1 MSDTA
6 VLYSGRNLAD
16 SRRILDV
23 LLRSLVHKK
32 TVTPEDIHTVL
43 GATIRRVAETVFAQA
58 ISIFMVDQASGRIRF
73 QNVYYSPCLYGLS
86 AERKA
91 AFTDKARQLESIT
104 LAPGQGI
111 VGQVIQ
117 SRESS
122 FVADVSLEKGHY
134 GQIDKD
140 TGFQSHSMI
149 TVPLVVGE
157 QAVGAIQV
165 LNKCEDGETVTAFT
179 HEDVSLLEDVA
190 SYSARII
197 QRALDP
203 DTPLSDR
210 EMARYISKLAKCD
223 YAELDDD
230 FEPNLLL
237 IKNIGED
244 SLKRYQIIPL
254 AETGPKELRAALSNP
269 LDFQTIQDFELV
281 SGLKIRERVV
291 AAASEIEET
300 LLRVFPEGTATSE
313 VADEVLLELDLGDT
327 AEVSVGD
334 EDDENSA
341 PIVRLANSLIE
352 EAYTQGASD
361 IHIEPHENKVMV
373 RYRIDGVC
381 CEKHALPRQAARPVV
396 ARIKIMSELDIT
408 ERRLPQDGRIVFKK
422 FNNKYDLDLRVSIA
436 PMNHG
441 EKICMRILDKS
452 KSTLPLDKLGFSGYN
467 LGIYR
472 DLIKTPYGMV
482 LHCGPTGSGK
492 SMTLY
497 AALNEIN
504 SPDVNIQTAEDPIDY
519 TLPGLNQLQ
528 VHKNIGLT
536 FAAALRSFLRQDP
549 DIILVG
555 EIRDK
560 ETAEIA
566 VEAALTGHL
575 LFSTLHTND
584 APSTIT
590 RFTEIGIEPFMIST
604 SLVCVCAQ
612 RLMRRLCPCSTSEPP
627 QDDELR
633 LVSRARDE
641 APVEQIRHAVGCK
654 KCNKTGY
661 KGRTGIHELL
671 TINDEMREMIGTGAT
686 AERIKGAARRGGM
699 RTLFED
705 AMQKVKQQV
714 TSLTEALT
722 TVRPDDD
729 PGEPPAGG

>member
-6 VLYSGRNLAD
+6 VIYSGRRLAN

-23 LLRSLVHKK
+23 LLRSLIQKK

-43 GATIRRVAETVFAQA
+43 GATIRRVAETVHAQA
-58 ISIFMVDQASGRIRF
+58 ITIFMLDKATGRIRF
-73 QNVYYSPCLYGLS
+73 QNVYYSPTLYGLDS
-86 AERKA
+86 ERRQL
-91 AFTDKARQLESIT
+91 FEDKARELEKIT

-111 VGQVIQ
+111 VGQVITGG
-117 SRESS
+117 ESS
-122 FVADVSLEKGHY
+122 YVADVSREKGHY
-134 GQIDKD
+134 ARIDES
-140 TGFQSHSMI
+140 TGFVTRSMI
-149 TVPLVVGE
+149 TVPLIVGE
-157 QAVGAIQV
+157 KAVGAIQV
-165 LNKCEDGETVTAFT
+165 LNRCEDGESVTAFT
-179 HEDVSLLEDVA
+179 REDVMLLEDVA
-190 SYSARII
+190 SYSAKII

-203 DTPLSDR
+203 ETPLSDG
-210 EMARYISKLAKCD
+210 EMANYIARLAKCEFV
-223 YAELDDD
+223 ELDEN
-230 FEPNLLL
+230 FEPNIVLL
-237 IKNIGED
+237 KNIGEEP
-244 SLKRYQIIPL
+244 LKRYGVMPL
-254 AETGPKELRAALSNP
+254 GELSPKELRAAVANP

-281 SGLKIRERVV
+281 SGLKLREKVV
-291 AAASEIEET
+291 AAASQIEEV
-300 LLRVFPEGTATSE
+300 LKRVFPEGTAATD
-313 VADEVLLELDLGDT
+313 VAESMLQELEIDET
-327 AEVSVGD
+327 AEIAVDGD
-334 EDDENSA
+334 DDENSA
-341 PIVRLANSLIE
+341 PIVRLANSLVE

-361 IHIEPHENKVMV
+361 IHIEPYENKVMV
-373 RYRIDGVC
+373 RYRIDGIC
-381 CEKHALPRQAARPVV
+381 REKHSLPRQAARPLV
-396 ARIKIMSELDIT
+396 ARLKIMSDLDIA

-441 EKICMRILDKS
+441 EKVCMRILDKT
-452 KSTLPLDKLGFSGYN
+452 KSTLPLEKLGFSEYN

-472 DLIKTPYGMV
+472 EVIQVPYGMI

-504 SPDVNIQTAEDPIDY
+504 SPDVNIQTAEDPIEY

-528 VHKNIGLT
+528 VHKQIGLT

-555 EIRDK
+555 EIRDA

-612 RLMRRLCPCSTSEPP
+612 RLMRRVCGCAVEEDPN
-627 QDDELR
+627 DEERAMLE
-633 LVSRARDE
+633 RARDD
-641 APVEQIRHAVGCK
+641 APIGKIKRPVGCA

-671 TINDEMREMIGTGAT
+671 TVNDELRELIGKGAT
-686 AERIKGAARRGGM
+686 AEKIKVAARSGGM

-705 AMQKVKQQV
+705 SMEKVKLGV
-714 TSLTEALT
+714 TGLTEALGT
-722 TVRPDDD
+722 TRPDDG
-729 PGEPPAGG
+729 PGG